1 MMHTKSGEGRAFT
14 VEKKEGRKER
24 EGENGQKSKNHPREE
39 EKEAEGE
46 QKARKERE
54 IERKR
59 KRRINGFLLTGD
71 AENVFFCFTAN
82 LPGR

>member
-1 MMHTKSGEGRAFT
+1 MMHTKSGEGQTFT
-14 VEKKEGRKER
+14 VEKKEG
-24 EGENGQKSKNHPREE
+24 EGGGEWTKKQKSPQAGKKRRKQRENKRR
-39 EKEAEGE
+39 EK
-46 QKARKERE
+46 R
-54 IERKR
+54 ERKR